1 MGSLHIFANL
11 FWLSGAS
18 RRPLKRLTV
27 VLKKSTTRPSST
39 SKIVEHKWKDHN
51 HTHKH
56 QPPQNWKKTE
66 NRDTAE
72 ISWDGRHPKI
82 RDKEEWTAKVNRE

>member
-56 QPPQNWKKTE
+56 QPPQNWKKLKTE
-66 NRDTAE
+66 IPPKFHETVDIRKSE
-72 ISWDGRHPKI
+72 IKKNGRQK
-82 RDKEEWTAKVNRE
+82 